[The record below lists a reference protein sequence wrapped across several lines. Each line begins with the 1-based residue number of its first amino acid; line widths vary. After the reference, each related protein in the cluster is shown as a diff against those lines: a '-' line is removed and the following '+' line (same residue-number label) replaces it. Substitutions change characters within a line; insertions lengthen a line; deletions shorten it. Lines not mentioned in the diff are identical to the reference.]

1 MYLYVHVRV
10 RGRMGSSSRP
20 KPQTAGALRLFVAAT
35 LLVAALMAG
44 GAIAADSGAA
54 AADLTTD
61 ATAPQLSLDDNETDD
76 DSPYERPDDGE
87 GTIFEAHEV
96 VTRGDDDTAISGR
109 VAERGEQTAV
119 VETEDGVAVV
129 VNDDEEIVTADGDRV
144 MTVSGTPV
152 NRFEVDD
159 GGDLRTAD
167 EPFEELQTDEDDRI
181 VTASGEPVIDERGT
195 ELVANRDALPY
206 DVQFDVQFTDVV
218 EPNEGEPI
226 EATTEINNTGL
237 ADDTQQI
244 ELVFDGAV
252 VDNETVSVEGETTE
266 TVELTHATQDGDWG
280 FDHKL
285 LVRSEDDSDQTTI
298 NVSRGGLRVA
308 DSDWNA
314 PVQAGE
320 TFETSITIER
330 AGDLGPDRSVSYELV
345 FEVDGDIQTR
355 RIVSLE
361 SGETTT
367 ETFEHETD
375 ADDPPTLPH
384 TVTVG
389 DREFPAVPEVLE
401 PEFTVETANVTDDVV
416 AGDSVRLNGTVRN
429 DGQATDEQEI
439 ALQLNDTEDGWRT
452 VDTQAVEL
460 APENETTVEFFYRT
474 SAATPE
480 ALDLRMA
487 SNATADGDTITVQET
502 DDELRVVDVDPDETP
517 VNGGAVVTFDAT
529 VENSGNETESVS
541 VTLERGL
548 EILHEREIDVPA
560 NGTATAALPTQAPVE
575 GGSYQYS
582 AAIRGD
588 AATTVLEVNETDGD
602 PADGDTEQEA
612 TANETDDGV
621 DAATADEEDD
631 TDDEGETDDQTT
643 DGEAADEQQAD
654 DPEDEEGDGR
664 TDEADGSD
672 EEDTDDSGLPWL
684 TIGGAVIGVLVVVG
698 VAVAATR
705 AEELPVDLPD
715 APGQLLQT
723 ARASAAIAAGT
734 VAQQLPVDI
743 GIGSTGQVTVA
754 NVTTDETRFKIRC
767 RTPEEVTLFEEQTLA
782 ASDTMD
788 LDGLPDAG
796 PVKIEIN
803 VKDGPRDDIEITSS
817 DPLSAAQVVVQ
828 AYDIDFTVE

>member
-1 MYLYVHVRV
+1 MDY
-10 RGRMGSSSRP
+10 SSRQ
-20 KPQTAGALRLFVAAT
+20 KPQTAGALRLLVAAT

-44 GAIAADSGAA
+44 GAIAADSGTPS
-54 AADLTTD
+54 ADVTSD
-61 ATAPQLSLDDNETDD
+61 ATASQLSLDANETDD

-119 VETEDGVAVV
+119 VETEDGVAVRI
-129 VNDDEEIVTADGDRV
+129 NDDEAVVTANGDRV
-144 MTVSGTPV
+144 TTVSGTPV

-167 EPFEELQTDEDDRI
+167 EPFEELQADEDNRI
-181 VTASGEPVIDERGT
+181 VTASGEPVTDERGT

-218 EPNEGEPI
+218 EPDEGEAI

-244 ELVFDGAV
+244 ELVFNGAV
-252 VDNETVSVEGETTE
+252 VDNETVSAEGETTE
-266 TVELTHATQDGDWG
+266 TVELAHTTEDGDWG
-280 FDHKL
+280 FDQEL

-330 AGDLGPDRSVSYELV
+330 AGNLGPDRSVSYELV
-345 FEVDGDIQTR
+345 FEVDDDIQTR
-355 RIVSLE
+355 RIVSLD

-367 ETFEHETD
+367 ETFEYETD

-384 TVTVG
+384 QVTVG
-389 DREFPAVPEVLE
+389 DRQFPAAPEVLE
-401 PEFTVETANVTDDVV
+401 PEFTVETENVTDDVV

-429 DGQATDEQEI
+429 EGRATDEQEI
-439 ALQLNDTEDGWRT
+439 ALQLNDSEDGWRT

-460 APENETTVEFFYRT
+460 APANETTVEFFYRT

-480 ALDLRMA
+480 ELDLRMA
-487 SNATADGDTITVQET
+487 SNATEDGDSVSVEET
-502 DDELRVVDVDPDETP
+502 DDELRVVDVEPDETP
-517 VNGGAVVTFDAT
+517 VDGGSVVTFDAT
-529 VENSGNETESVS
+529 VENSGNETRSVS

-548 EILHEREIDVPA
+548 ELLHEREIDVPA

-588 AATTVLEVNETDGD
+588 AATTVLEVNETDDETGEGD
-602 PADGDTEQEA
+602 ADTET
-612 TANETDDGV
+612 TANETDDGTDDGV
-621 DAATADEEDD
+621 DAATTEEEDD
-631 TDDEGETDDQTT
+631 TDEEDGETDDQAP
-643 DGEAADEQQAD
+643 DEEATDEQQTD
-654 DPEDEEGDGR
+654 DPEDDT
-664 TDEADGSD
+664 TDEADEPD
-672 EEDTDDSGLPWL
+672 EEEADEDGLPWL
-684 TIGGAVIGVLVVVG
+684 TIGGAVVGVLVVVG
-698 VAVAATR
+698 VVVAATR
-705 AEELPVDLPD
+705 AEELPIDIPD
-715 APGQLLQT
+715 APSQLLQT
-723 ARASAAIAAGT
+723 ARASAATAAGT

-754 NVTTDETRFKIRC
+754 NVTTDEVRFKIRC
-767 RTPEEVTLFEEQTLA
+767 RTPEEVTLFEDQTLA
-782 ASDTMD
+782 ASDTVD
-788 LDGLPDAG
+788 LDGLPGAG